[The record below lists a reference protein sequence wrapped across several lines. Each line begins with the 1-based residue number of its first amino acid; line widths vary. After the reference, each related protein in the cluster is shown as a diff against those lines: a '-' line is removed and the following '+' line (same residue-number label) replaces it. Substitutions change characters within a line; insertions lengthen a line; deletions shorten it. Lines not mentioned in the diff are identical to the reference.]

1 MAIMTATMM
10 TTTTRMIRNPPT
22 PTPTPMPMSLLV
34 LSTTAAVEGGTG
46 GDLEEV
52 VGGEVVVGG
61 TVVGGRATYKIIIAR
76 Y

>member
-1 MAIMTATMM
+1 M
-10 TTTTRMIRNPPT
+10 